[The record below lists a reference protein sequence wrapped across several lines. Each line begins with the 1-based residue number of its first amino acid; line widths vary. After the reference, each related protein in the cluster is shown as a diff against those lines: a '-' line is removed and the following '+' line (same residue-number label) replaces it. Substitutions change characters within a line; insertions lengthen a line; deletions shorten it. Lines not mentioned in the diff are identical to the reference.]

1 MHHKSKIIRNR
12 IRKMANV
19 KVEHITI
26 APATIR
32 VLVRWTHPRLSKD
45 IEHQRIVRIDRS
57 DAHPDNRIAFDNDVN
72 TLIETIKIYQ
82 KEYEEV
88 ISCKIH

>member
-12 IRKMANV
+12 IRKMAYVEV
-19 KVEHITI
+19 KHIAI
-26 APATIR
+26 APASIH
-32 VLVRWTHPRLSKD
+32 VLVRWTHPRLSDD
-45 IEHQRIVRIDRS
+45 IEHQRIIRIDRS
-57 DAHPDNRIAFDNDVN
+57 DAHPDNNIAFDADVN
-72 TLIETIKIYQ
+72 KLIETIKIYQ